1 MKIFGQHVYSQFLL
15 LGIVEFALAAG
26 SFLAAHAAMQ
36 VVTGFAGLPL
46 ALRGVWAAGFAAAV
60 TMGVLAVGLYH
71 PKQRLRSAG
80 VLARLTVA
88 LVIAT
93 IGLALVD
100 FFLPVGRRS
109 GLWGISLVA
118 SLVLS
123 LALLS
128 LARVLFSR
136 FVDHKAFRRRV
147 LVVGAGERAARLL
160 ELRRRSDQRGFR
172 LVAFGPMPG
181 DRCRIEDPRVE
192 QLEKP
197 LLAYAKRHSVN
208 EIVVAMDERRQNLPI
223 RELLE
228 CRFAGI
234 EVIDVLAFLER
245 ETGKVKVELV
255 TPSWMIFSNG
265 FTANA
270 LRDFVSRTF
279 ELLVVAATAPVTVP
293 LMLGVATAIALED
306 GRPVFYRQRRV
317 GLRGREFVLY
327 KFRSMV
333 KDAEADGQARWATSE
348 DERITRTGAVIRK
361 PRLDELPQLI
371 NVLRGEMA
379 LVGPRPERPEF
390 VESLTQKV
398 PYYGERHAVKPGLTG
413 WAQMSYSYGS
423 SEQDAIEKL
432 AYDLYY
438 VKHRSFIFDLVVLL
452 QTAEVVLWQK
462 GAR

>member
-1 MKIFGQHVYSQFLL
+1 MKIFGHHIHFQFLL
-15 LGIVEFALAAG
+15 LGLVEFVLAAG
-26 SFLAAHAAMQ
+26 AFLTAHELMQAATDFGGISP
-36 VVTGFAGLPL
+36 V
-46 ALRGVWAAGFAAAV
+46 LRGVWTAGFAAAV
-60 TMGVLAVGLYH
+60 TIGVLAMGLYH
-71 PKQRLRSAG
+71 PKQRLRTAG

-93 IGLALVD
+93 IGLALID
-100 FFLPVGRRS
+100 FFFLVGMR
-109 GLWGISLVA
+109 GGVWGV

-123 LALLS
+123 LVLLS
-128 LARVLFSR
+128 LARIAFSR
-136 FVDHKAFRRRV
+136 FVDHEAFRRRV
-147 LVVGAGERAARLL
+147 LVIGAGERAGRLL

-172 LVAFGPMPG
+172 LVAFVPMPG
-181 DRCRIEDPRVE
+181 DRCRLEDARVDE
-192 QLEKP
+192 FKDSFLE
-197 LLAYAKRHSVN
+197 YAKRHNVN
-208 EIVVAMDERRQNLPI
+208 EIVVAMDERRQSLPI

-245 ETGKVKVELV
+245 ETGKVKVDLV
-255 TPSWMIFSNG
+255 TPAWMIFSDG

-279 ELLVVAATAPVTVP
+279 DLLVVAATAPITVP
-293 LMLGVATAIALED
+293 LMLGVAIVIVLED

-317 GLRGREFVLY
+317 GLRGREFVLF

-333 KDAEADGQARWATSE
+333 KDAEADGQARWATSD

-361 PRLDELPQLI
+361 LRLDELPQLI
-371 NVLRGEMA
+371 NVLRGDMA

-390 VESLTQKV
+390 VESLTQKI
-398 PYYGERHAVKPGLTG
+398 PYYGERHAVKPGITG
-413 WAQMSYSYGS
+413 WAQMSYPYGS
-423 SEQDAIEKL
+423 SEQDAMEKL

-452 QTAEVVLWQK
+452 QTAEVVIWQK